1 MQPSKPEVVMRSF
14 VLLPFVLLMPACAP
28 DERMPL
34 SECDYGLY
42 WAECGGDGEP
52 VLGCDRGNGDCRW
65 FSGGVTAR
73 GYAVADKPVLGGC
86 PEGWPFSDFGP
97 SGRLREHVVATQM
110 SLLSRSVVSREGV
123 NDVPVMFDLTGTTIR
138 GLIRCNPDPLCSA
151 GEFVTVERF
160 GSSVAVR
167 QPADPRVRWQLEII
181 QGQTRDTWRA
191 RLYRTDMRFRDLPLQ
206 LVCNESYGYDYLMSG
221 VLHLNT
227 DDLSDLDALHGRL
240 EGTGEGNTEI
250 TFEF

>member
-1 MQPSKPEVVMRSF
+1 MRSF

-34 SECDYGLY
+34 SDCDYGLY

-65 FSGGVTAR
+65 FAGGVTAR

-86 PEGWPFSDFGP
+86 LEGWPFSDFGP

-110 SLLSRSVVSREGV
+110 SLLSRSVVLREGA
-123 NDVPVMFDLTGTTIR
+123 NDVPVMFDHGPPFFERCSRSGCTGR
-138 GLIRCNPDPLCSA
+138 PYLP
-151 GEFVTVERF
+151 VERF
-160 GSSVAVR
+160 GSSIAVR
-167 QPADPRVRWQLEII
+167 QPSDLLVRWQLEII
-181 QGQTRDTWRA
+181 EGQTRDAWSA
-191 RLYRTDMRFRDLPLQ
+191 RLYRTEMRSPRDLPLQ

-240 EGTGEGNTEI
+240 VGIGLRGEEI

>member
-1 MQPSKPEVVMRSF
+1 MQPSKPEVAMRSF
-14 VLLPFVLLMPACAP
+14 VLLPFLFITSCAP

-97 SGRLREHVVATQM
+97 DGRLRERVVRQM
-110 SLLSRSVVSREGV
+110 SFLSRAPVERESANDLPVV
-123 NDVPVMFDLTGTTIR
+123 FDLAPPYPT
-138 GLIRCNPDPLCSA
+138 RCNTGAGCLSA
-151 GEFVTVERF
+151 QVERV
-160 GSSVAVR
+160 GTSILVASGDRTVI
-167 QPADPRVRWQLEII
+167 QLEILP
-181 QGQTRDTWRA
+181 GETRDAWTM
-191 RLYRTDMRFRDLPLQ
+191 RLYRSRRIGSMHSPVILSCLGFDG
-206 LVCNESYGYDYLMSG
+206 SYLTSG
-221 VLHLNT
+221 TLHLNT

-240 EGTGEGNTEI
+240 EGVGERGDEV

>member
-1 MQPSKPEVVMRSF
+1 MRSF
-14 VLLPFVLLMPACAP
+14 VLLPFLLMPACAP

-34 SECDYGLY
+34 SDCDYGLY

-97 SGRLREHVVATQM
+97 DGRLREHVVRQM
-110 SLLSRSVVSREGV
+110 AILSSARIEREGV
-123 NDVPVMFDLTGTTIR
+123 NDLPVIFDLTGTTIR

-181 QGQTRDTWRA
+181 QAQTRDTWRA